1 MAIDRLYD
9 PEVADLENYARMTG
23 NGIAIPVWIHLD
35 ALAGIRDQAMDVRAE
50 VELRPGM
57 APLVSINGLAP
68 TTWERRV
75 PTAARAAASEMQKCT
90 CPPRTA
96 RTAPAARPAT
106 ATPTPA
112 PTAAPARPAHTAP
125 HAPAPAATPTPTP
138 AHAPTCAPAAAASHD
153 SHGGHEGT
161 GTASSNWHGVRNIA
175 LVLFAIAVLFL
186 LANIAT
192 KSGSRGSTKEM
203 PVQTQQ
209 ATDANAKP
217 SAGSPAGMPGEKAR
231 PHSVPDVPAA
241 KAEKEGITVSFLRGC
256 TPTTG
261 GMMHCEGI
269 LRNTGNA
276 DTYITFLAPR
286 VEDGQQRGWASGSS
300 AGITPIELWNVRF
313 VPNTFPLGVTIPA
326 GGAAQFV
333 AEFKELGSDNAS
345 YKIDLAIERDGQV
358 TYLDIDGVP
367 VAQPAN

>member
-35 ALAGIRDQAMDVRAE
+35 VLAGIRDQTMDVRAE
-50 VELRPGM
+50 AELRPGM

-90 CPPRTA
+90 CPPRSP
-96 RTAPAARPAT
+96 RTAPAARPVAT

-112 PTAAPARPAHTAP
+112 PAAAPARPAHTAP
-125 HAPAPAATPTPTP
+125 HAPAPAAPTATP
-138 AHAPTCAPAAAASHD
+138 AHAPACAPADAASHD
-153 SHGGHEGT
+153 SHGGHGNTEA
-161 GTASSNWHGVRNIA
+161 ASSNWHALRNIA
-175 LVLFAIAVLFL
+175 LVIFAIAVLFL

-192 KSGSRGSTKEM
+192 KSGSHGSTKEA
-203 PVQTQQ
+203 PAQTQR
-209 ATDANAKP
+209 ATDATADAKP
-217 SAGSPAGMPGEKAR
+217 SPAGTPGEKAR
-231 PHSVPDVPAA
+231 PPYVPDIPEAE
-241 KAEKEGITVSFLRGC
+241 AEKEGITVSFLHGC

-269 LRNTGNA
+269 IRNTGNT
-276 DTYITFLAPR
+276 DTYVTFLAPR

-326 GGAAQFV
+326 GGAAQFA

-345 YKIDLAIERDGQV
+345 YKIDLAIERDGQI

-367 VAQPAN
+367 VVQPAN